1 MKVLIASD
9 KFKGT
14 LTAKEVADL
23 ISEGLSDH
31 ECVLKPV
38 ADGGEGTSDILGHS
52 LGVTTFEV
60 SVQGPHGSCVSAP
73 IKIALDQDGVPEIAL
88 MEMSAASGLSLI
100 NKEDLDPWK
109 ASTFGTGE
117 LIIAA
122 RDMGV
127 DKIILGIGGSA
138 TNDGGAGMA
147 QALGVRFYDNDG
159 HVIEDIPNSLD
170 KLHRVFMDIPIDLPE
185 IIVAT
190 DVSNPLLGEK
200 GATRSYGP
208 QKGIC
213 VNDIDVHESR
223 LKRLADVVENELNLS
238 IRNDKGAGAAGGLGF
253 GLKAFCDATLVNGF
267 DLISEMTSL
276 EEAVISSDLIITG
289 EGSIDAQSMMGKA
302 PFGVAKL
309 VHKHNKPVVAFC
321 GILKD
326 EEALENVF
334 DKVFPMVDSEVSVEE
349 AINDSSKVLKN
360 KVDSCRLMIE
370 QLVS

>member
-1 MKVLIASD
+1 MKILVASD

-14 LTAKEVADL
+14 LTAKEVSDL
-23 ISEGLSDH
+23 ISEGLPDH

-52 LGVTTFEV
+52 LGATTFEV
-60 SVQGPHGSCVSAP
+60 SVQGPLGSCVSAP

-138 TNDGGAGMA
+138 TNDGGSGMA
-147 QALGVRFYDNDG
+147 KALGVRFYDNDG
-159 HVIEDIPNSLD
+159 HQIEEIPHFLNKLD
-170 KLHRVFMDIPIDLPE
+170 RVFMDIPIDLPE

-213 VNDIDVHESR
+213 ENDIEVHESR

-276 EEAVISSDLIITG
+276 EEAVMSSDLIITG
-289 EGSIDAQSMMGKA
+289 EGSIDAQSIMGKA

-309 VHKHNKPVVAFC
+309 AHKHNKPVVAFC

-326 EEALENVF
+326 EEALGNVF

-370 QLVS
+370 QLVL

>member
-127 DKIILGIGGSA
+127 D
-138 TNDGGAGMA
+138 
-147 QALGVRFYDNDG
+147 
-159 HVIEDIPNSLD
+159 
-170 KLHRVFMDIPIDLPE
+170 
-185 IIVAT
+185 
-190 DVSNPLLGEK
+190 
-200 GATRSYGP
+200 
-208 QKGIC
+208 
-213 VNDIDVHESR
+213 
-223 LKRLADVVENELNLS
+223 
-238 IRNDKGAGAAGGLGF
+238 
-253 GLKAFCDATLVNGF
+253 
-267 DLISEMTSL
+267 
-276 EEAVISSDLIITG
+276 
-289 EGSIDAQSMMGKA
+289 
-302 PFGVAKL
+302 
-309 VHKHNKPVVAFC
+309 
-321 GILKD
+321 
-326 EEALENVF
+326 
-334 DKVFPMVDSEVSVEE
+334 
-349 AINDSSKVLKN
+349 
-360 KVDSCRLMIE
+360 
-370 QLVS
+370 